1 MEPEP
6 EPQEPRPRLF
16 SPLGP
21 RLTNPTPVIA
31 AGIGLWIAAT
41 VVVLLSGDRWAYALP
56 TCLAGIGVGT
66 FGFVV
71 FLAQRAASRRGSKTA
86 QRGLD

>member
-1 MEPEP
+1 MEREP
-6 EPQEPRPRLF
+6 DPQVL
-16 SPLGP
+16 SP

-41 VVVLLSGDRWAYALP
+41 VVVLLAGDRWAYALH
-56 TCLAGIGVGT
+56 TCWAGIGVGT
-66 FGFVV
+66 AGFVV
-71 FLAQRAASRRGSKTA
+71 FLVQRAASRRGSKTA